1 MKKSRSSA
9 SNVLAGKGFYIAL
22 SLCVA
27 MVGAACYF
35 AYTQTSKDLS
45 AQLES
50 SLQSEQSVS
59 FTKENVPKSTTY
71 APSTT
76 TYTRTTTAKPVA
88 TEAMV
93 PTTAEPAA
101 VQSAPAA
108 PVNKPTPA
116 PKPVMPVEGDVLN
129 PFSNGELV
137 KSATTGAWQTHN
149 GADLAAEI
157 GDDVVSIAAGTV
169 KSVEEDGLLGV
180 CVTIDHGNGIVSRY
194 CNLNS
199 GVTVTAGD
207 EVKGGDAIGAVGDTA
222 EIESADP
229 SHLHFEVYRDGIF
242 IDPVAYIQG
251 KAE

>member
-1 MKKSRSSA
+1 MKKSKSSA

-35 AYTQTSKDLS
+35 AYTQTSNDLS

-59 FTKENVPKSTTY
+59 FTKENVPKATTT
-71 APSTT
+71 AASTT
-76 TYTRTTTAKPVA
+76 TYTRTTVA
-88 TEAMV
+88 EPAVTEAMV
-93 PTTAEPAA
+93 PAVPESTAPQTTAA
-101 VQSAPAA
+101 VL
-108 PVNKPTPA
+108 VHKPEPA
-116 PKPVMPVEGDVLN
+116 PKPVMPVKGEVIN
-129 PFSNGELV
+129 PFSNRELV
-137 KSATTGAWQTHN
+137 KSPTTGAWQTHN

-169 KSVEEDGLLGV
+169 KSVEEDGLFGV
-180 CVTIDHGNGIVSRY
+180 CVTIDHGNGIISRY

-207 EVKGGDAIGAVGDTA
+207 ELKGGDVIGAVGDTA
-222 EIESADP
+222 EIESAEP
-229 SHLHFEVYRDGIF
+229 SHLHIEIYRDGVF

-251 KAE
+251 KTE